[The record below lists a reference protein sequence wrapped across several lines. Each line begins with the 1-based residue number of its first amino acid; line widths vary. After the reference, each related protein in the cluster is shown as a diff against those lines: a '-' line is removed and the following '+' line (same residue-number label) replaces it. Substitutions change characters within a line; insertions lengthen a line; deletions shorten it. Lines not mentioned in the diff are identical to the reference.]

1 MSGSAWALQ
10 EAVAAAIAA
19 TVTPVP
25 VYDVVPDTPTYP
37 FVLVGDDA
45 AKDWST
51 SEAFGEDVTITLHV
65 WSQDADREELKTLQG
80 QIYDTLHDQSLTVSG
95 YNVAALLF
103 LSSESVFDEEK
114 GALHGTSKF
123 RCLISA

>member
-10 EAVAAAIAA
+10 EAVAAAITAA
-19 TVTPVP
+19 VTPAS
-25 VYDVVPDTPTYP
+25 VYDVVPNTPTYP

-45 AKDWST
+45 SKDWSS
-51 SEAFGEDVTITLHV
+51 SEAFGEDVTVTVHV
-65 WSQDADREELKTLQG
+65 WSQDIDREELKTLQQ
-80 QIYDTLHDQSLTVSG
+80 QIYGALHDQNLVVTG
-95 YNVAALLF
+95 YSVAALLF
-103 LSSESVFDEEK
+103 LSSESIFDEEK